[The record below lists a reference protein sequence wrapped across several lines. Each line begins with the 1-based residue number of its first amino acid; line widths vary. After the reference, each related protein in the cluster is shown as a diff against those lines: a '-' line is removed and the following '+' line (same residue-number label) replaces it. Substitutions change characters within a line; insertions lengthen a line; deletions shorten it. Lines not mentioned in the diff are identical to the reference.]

1 MLLYTCEK
9 EIDNMTMMNCKEL
22 IEYFNL
28 GVLELA
34 KTVKE
39 DNFIDVGKAEELK
52 DILDFLK
59 HEGVLNQEEY
69 YKLYLNLTKLIENLA
84 RLIRMQKVLDNGI

>member
-1 MLLYTCEK
+1 MR
-9 EIDNMTMMNCKEL
+9 MMNYKEL

-28 GVLELA
+28 GVFELA
-34 KTVKE
+34 EKARE
-39 DNFIDVGKAEELK
+39 DNFIDVDKAEELK

-59 HEGVLNQEEY
+59 HEGVLSQGEY

-84 RLIRMQKVLDNGI
+84 RLIRIQKILNDDI

>member
-1 MLLYTCEK
+1 M
-9 EIDNMTMMNCKEL
+9 MMNYKEL

-28 GVLELA
+28 GVFELA
-34 KTVKE
+34 EKARE
-39 DNFIDVGKAEELK
+39 DNFIDVDKAEELK

-59 HEGVLNQEEY
+59 HEGVLSQKEY

-84 RLIRMQKVLDNGI
+84 RLVRMQKILNDGI

>member
-1 MLLYTCEK
+1 M
-9 EIDNMTMMNCKEL
+9 MMNYKEL

-28 GVLELA
+28 GVFELA
-34 KTVKE
+34 EKARE
-39 DNFIDVGKAEELK
+39 NNFIDVDKAEDLK

-59 HEGVLNQEEY
+59 HEGVLSQDEY

-84 RLIRMQKVLDNGI
+84 RLIRMQKILNDGI

>member
-1 MLLYTCEK
+1 M
-9 EIDNMTMMNCKEL
+9 MMMNYKEL

-28 GVLELA
+28 GVYELA
-34 KTVKE
+34 EAASKDK
-39 DNFIDVGKAEELK
+39 FIDVDKAEDLK

-59 HEGVLNQEEY
+59 REGVLNQDEY

-84 RLIRMQKVLDNGI
+84 RLIRMQKILNDEI

>member
-1 MLLYTCEK
+1 
-9 EIDNMTMMNCKEL
+9 MTMMNYKEL

-28 GVLELA
+28 NVFELS
-34 KTVKE
+34 KTARN
-39 DNFIDVGKAEELK
+39 DNYIDVDKAEELK

-84 RLIRMQKVLDNGI
+84 RLIRMQKILNDEI

>member
-1 MLLYTCEK
+1 M
-9 EIDNMTMMNCKEL
+9 MMMNYKEL

-28 GVLELA
+28 GVFELA
-34 KTVKE
+34 ETASKDK
-39 DNFIDVGKAEELK
+39 FIDVDKAEDLK

-59 HEGVLNQEEY
+59 REGVLSQDEY

-84 RLIRMQKVLDNGI
+84 RLIRMQKILNDEI